1 MDYLDAFVETANPH
15 HTVPQFE
22 GHEAMPKG
30 GLDQH
35 ISSGSVR
42 LLKAKEHLFAAG
54 DVRTH
59 LYRVESGT
67 VCLYKI
73 MPDGRRQVIDFA
85 FPGDY
90 LGLGSQAEYSLN
102 AQALEPVRLKCIPVG
117 TLARLAQKDPRLAFK
132 LYEAMS
138 MELSA
143 AQDHIFTVG
152 QRSAAERV
160 ASFLLALARRRMQKG
175 HDKST
180 LVLPMTRADIADFLG
195 LTIETI
201 SRTLTKF
208 KSAKLIDLEQCTL
221 IRLLETT
228 KLERLA
234 NGESGV

>member
-1 MDYLDAFVETANPH
+1 MTYLEAFDETANLLPVAPQH
-15 HTVPQFE
+15 DVSEVP
-22 GHEAMPKG
+22 PG

-54 DVRTH
+54 DARTH

-85 FPGDY
+85 FGGDY
-90 LGLGSQAEYSLN
+90 LGLGQQVEHTLN

-117 TLARLAQKDPRLAFK
+117 TMARLAQRDPRLALK
-132 LYEAMS
+132 LYEAIS
-138 MELSA
+138 AELAA

-160 ASFLLALARRRMQKG
+160 ASFLLALARRQQRKG
-175 HDKST
+175 QDAST

-201 SRTLTKF
+201 SRTLTKLKAARF
-208 KSAKLIDLEQCTL
+208 IDLEQCTL
-221 IRLLETT
+221 IRLLDTR
-228 KLERLA
+228 KLEGLA
-234 NGESGV
+234 NGGTAV